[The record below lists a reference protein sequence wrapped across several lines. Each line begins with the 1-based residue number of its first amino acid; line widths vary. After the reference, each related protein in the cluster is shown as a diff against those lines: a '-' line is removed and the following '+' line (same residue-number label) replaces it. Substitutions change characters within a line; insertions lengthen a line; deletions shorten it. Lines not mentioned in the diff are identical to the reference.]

1 MTDFKLRSKFVQL
14 IKISLHFVI
23 SFQCSTVWN
32 TFYLEIYLYSGT
44 TSCIQMW
51 NKSWNVFSTL
61 KSIFTNAQ
69 ERSHFVD
76 TDSVVQTRS
85 RQTFIFVE
93 LKRVIVVIFYIFL
106 KMLFDISLSEM
117 LKHKF
122 VHFIIEFEITIFVL
136 NRQLFLSTCEM
147 SSYKFF
153 YIDQDIGEIVY
164 PILSR
169 PDSETF
175 LSRNEELF
183 LFSWNPPSRIC

>member
-1 MTDFKLRSKFVQL
+1 
-14 IKISLHFVI
+14 
-23 SFQCSTVWN
+23 
-32 TFYLEIYLYSGT
+32 
-44 TSCIQMW
+44 
-51 NKSWNVFSTL
+51 L
-61 KSIFTNAQ
+61 KSIFTYAQ

-76 TDSVVQTRS
+76 TDSVVQTGS

-93 LKRVIVVIFYIFL
+93 LKRVKVVIFYSFL

-122 VHFIIEFEITIFVL
+122 VHFIIEFEITIFIL
-136 NRQLFLSTCEM
+136 NRQLILSTCEM

-153 YIDQDIGEIVY
+153 FIDQDIGEIVY

-183 LFSWNPPSRIC
+183 QFS

>member
-1 MTDFKLRSKFVQL
+1 
-14 IKISLHFVI
+14 
-23 SFQCSTVWN
+23 
-32 TFYLEIYLYSGT
+32 
-44 TSCIQMW
+44 
-51 NKSWNVFSTL
+51 
-61 KSIFTNAQ
+61 
-69 ERSHFVD
+69 
-76 TDSVVQTRS
+76 
-85 RQTFIFVE
+85 
-93 LKRVIVVIFYIFL
+93 
-106 KMLFDISLSEM
+106 MLFDISLSEM

-183 LFSWNPPSRIC
+183 LFS